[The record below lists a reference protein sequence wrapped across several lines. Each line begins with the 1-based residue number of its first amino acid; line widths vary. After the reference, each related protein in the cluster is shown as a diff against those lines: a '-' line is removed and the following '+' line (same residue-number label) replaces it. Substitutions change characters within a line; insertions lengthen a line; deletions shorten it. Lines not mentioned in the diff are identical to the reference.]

1 MKPERIKE
9 IREKWAW
16 LDPKDIIPE
25 LCDALE
31 ASNEE
36 RTMLDEA
43 LRDLTRDHRLMEE
56 VFRYRGRRIAELE
69 ARIVDLSMALDEEKK
84 P

>member
-9 IREKWAW
+9 IRAKWAW
-16 LDPKDIIPE
+16 LDNKDIIPE

-31 ASNEE
+31 AANEE
-36 RTMLDEA
+36 RDMLDEA

-56 VFRYRGRRIAELE
+56 VFAYRGRRIAELE
-69 ARIVDLSMALDEEKK
+69 ARIVDLSMALDEEKN